1 MEKIIPIRCILLHIW
16 EEQVL
21 KIHAVAHDPANDKEP
36 SPDVQPTA
44 STTIAYVGNDSHG
57 LAKETHGEWLT
68 VSRRKRNVPKKD
80 LGGSN
85 QNMLDG
91 LQNLIDHSNQELA
104 MQKDGGRK
112 PAEKVST
119 KTNAKGK
126 HRRQESSISN
136 AKVIPSQPP
145 KPLTNPPPGFSFVTG
160 NKDPGPASQG
170 SVLKASEA
178 QTRNVPHKNGQPIR
192 TTNRSNEMAM
202 DSSSIPPTIK
212 CNPQMTVDPIKDVS

>member
-1 MEKIIPIRCILLHIW
+1 
-16 EEQVL
+16 
-21 KIHAVAHDPANDKEP
+21 
-36 SPDVQPTA
+36 
-44 STTIAYVGNDSHG
+44 
-57 LAKETHGEWLT
+57 
-68 VSRRKRNVPKKD
+68 
-80 LGGSN
+80 
-85 QNMLDG
+85 
-91 LQNLIDHSNQELA
+91 

-170 SVLKASEA
+170 AVLKASEA

-202 DSSSIPPTIK
+202 DSSFIPPNYQVQSTNDSRPNK
-212 CNPQMTVDPIKDVS
+212 GREPHESLQENVQSCVDDMAIEHSEAL